1 MMLQLKPP
9 RANFVP
15 AAQPCEQFCTHNKFN
30 NTPKAIMKHTL
41 ITLVTLV
48 LSATLWSCTNKPDE
62 QHSVFTSVQN
72 LNELQLASATVSKIY
87 TVRDPYYDDRENTPA
102 KLDLIDRLERTLH
115 IMEHNVKIGDRIG
128 IYGISC
134 NYVAVINLNDMSE
147 ADITITDAKGIKRV
161 SISLPPVRVRAL
173 GNEFVTKVYH
183 ERNSGL
189 RSPITEDERAQ
200 MRRQASEKL
209 NSDIQKSRN
218 ADLDALKTAGEKKA
232 KEFFTTMLQNM
243 GYSPVITFKK

>member
-1 MMLQLKPP
+1 MQI
-9 RANFVP
+9 
-15 AAQPCEQFCTHNKFN
+15 T
-30 NTPKAIMKHTL
+30 KHTL
-41 ITLVTLV
+41 
-48 LSATLWSCTNKPDE
+48 LSLAAIALTASMWSCNNKPDE
-62 QHSVFTSVQN
+62 QHSVFTSVQT

-87 TVRDPYYDDRENTPA
+87 TVRDPYYGQREKAPA
-102 KLDLIDRLERTLH
+102 KLDLIDRLERTFN
-115 IMEHNVKIGDRIG
+115 IIEHNVKIGDRIG

-134 NYVAVINLNDMSE
+134 NYVATINLNDLSE
-147 ADITITDAKGIKRV
+147 DDIAITDAKGIKRV
-161 SISLPPVRVRAL
+161 SITLPPVRVRAL

-183 ERNSGL
+183 ERTSGL

-232 KEFFTTMLQNM
+232 NEVFTTMLQNM
-243 GYSPVITFKK
+243 GY

>member
-1 MMLQLKPP
+1 MHHGKKPP
-9 RANFVP
+9 SNFAP
-15 AAQPCEQFCTHNKFN
+15 AKQNIYKNHAMRTK
-30 NTPKAIMKHTL
+30 KHTFL
-41 ITLVTLV
+41 TLAMMA
-48 LSATLWSCTNKPDE
+48 LSAMLWSCNSKPDE

-87 TVRDPYYDDRENTPA
+87 TVRDPYYDDRESTPA

-134 NYVAVINLNDMSE
+134 NYAAVINLNDLSE
-147 ADITITDAKGIKRV
+147 DDITITDAKGIKRV
-161 SISLPPVRVRAL
+161 AIALPPVRVRAL

-189 RSPITEDERAQ
+189 RSPITEDERTQ